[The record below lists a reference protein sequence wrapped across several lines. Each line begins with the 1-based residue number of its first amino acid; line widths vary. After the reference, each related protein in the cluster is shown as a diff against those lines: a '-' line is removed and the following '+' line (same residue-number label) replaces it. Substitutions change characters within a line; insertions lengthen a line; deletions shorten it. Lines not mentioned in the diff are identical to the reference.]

1 VKVRFPRGRWTVI
14 LGENG
19 AGKSTLLHEI
29 LLPAVR
35 EGLGLEGAG
44 GGPLTP
50 WLVDDRRP
58 PGGARSVVA
67 TAIGVWSH
75 VRAALA
81 ATREAR
87 ERGWG
92 PERFS
97 FNRAGGRCE
106 ACEGTG
112 EERAELGDWSTGAA
126 PCPACGGGRFAP
138 EMAALRWRGYTVAEL
153 LDLDVNTALDVF
165 STNIRIAG
173 PLKALTRAGLG
184 YLGLGQRTDTLSG
197 GEAQRLGLAQA
208 LSAADRAAD
217 GGVLL
222 LDSPGA
228 GLHEA
233 DAAAL
238 AWTLDELRGAGLT
251 IVVADPGVAFTEPAD
266 HRIVLR
272 GGAVQP
278 G

>member
-1 VKVRFPRGRWTVI
+1 M
-14 LGENG
+14 
-19 AGKSTLLHEI
+19 
-29 LLPAVR
+29 AV
-35 EGLGLEGAG
+35 
-44 GGPLTP
+44 
-50 WLVDDRRP
+50 
-58 PGGARSVVA
+58 
-67 TAIGVWSH
+67 
-75 VRAALA
+75 
-81 ATREAR
+81 
-87 ERGWG
+87 
-92 PERFS
+92 
-97 FNRAGGRCE
+97 
-106 ACEGTG
+106 
-112 EERAELGDWSTGAA
+112 
-126 PCPACGGGRFAP
+126 
-138 EMAALRWRGYTVAEL
+138 LRWRGYSVAEL

-173 PLKALTRAGLG
+173 PLQARTRAGLG
-184 YLGLGQRTDTLSG
+184 YLGLGQRNDTLSG
-197 GEAQRLGLAQA
+197 GEARRHGLAEA

-217 GGVLL
+217 GGVLF

-251 IVVADPGVAFTEPAD
+251 IVVADPGPAFTEPAD